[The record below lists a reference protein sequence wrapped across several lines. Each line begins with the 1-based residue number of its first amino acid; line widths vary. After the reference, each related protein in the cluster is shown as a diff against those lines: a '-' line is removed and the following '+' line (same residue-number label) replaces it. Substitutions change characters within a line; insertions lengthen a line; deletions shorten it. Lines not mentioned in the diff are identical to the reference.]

1 MMKFW
6 KSGEAAKTPAK
17 PTTRKKQQPEVEA
30 RMNVG
35 AFLLTPLGGFL
46 SGCSLLWTAFS
57 VTDLLGIGP
66 MGLTVALTLDL
77 IWLVIMYATHKEIP
91 FYGSLTATQAIGW
104 IFLVVVVVALAWHGV
119 SLEGK
124 EILGYTVSR
133 NASHAMAIIGPIL
146 PLGSKITWVLVSAAY
161 KKAEQEANNPE
172 GYTEEQLIALE
183 EMERESKFEEAEA
196 EKALE
201 AKRRKHKLELEE
213 IRMGGE
219 KTRARND
226 VNFELE
232 RARIEQ
238 ATKLRN
244 EMPVDLVRIIQGEVE
259 QPVLPAQAQAP
270 ALMPVRTIPAAK
282 ERERTEVTVS
292 ITDLNED
299 QRKAR
304 TLVVEYLLLKQKD
317 PTYSQRKFAADK
329 GISSGWLNKLIT
341 RYGPSIENDE
351 LSDGDEAITG

>member
-1 MMKFW
+1 MMNFW
-6 KSGEAAKTPAK
+6 KSGETAKTPAK
-17 PTTRKKQQPEVEA
+17 PATRKKAEEPK
-30 RMNVG
+30 G
-35 AFLLTPLGGFL
+35 AGPFLLTPLGIFL
-46 SGCSLLWTAFS
+46 SACSLIWTAFS

-77 IWLVIMYATHKEIP
+77 IWLAVMYATHKEIS
-91 FYGSLTATQAIGW
+91 FYGSVTATQALGW
-104 IFLVVVVVALAWHGV
+104 IFLVAVVVALAWHGV

-124 EILGYTVSR
+124 EILGYTVSE
-133 NASHAMAIIGPIL
+133 NASRAMAIIGPIL
-146 PLGSKITWVLVSAAY
+146 PLGSKIVWVLISSAY
-161 KKAEQEANNPE
+161 KTAEQVAANPQ
-172 GYTEEQLIALE
+172 GYTEEQLTKLE
-183 EMERESKFEEAEA
+183 EMERASKFEEAES